1 MATITRVTLTCDLCG
16 DAEDVRTWAFRLD
29 GKGYEIDLC
38 RKDGIAL
45 DRVAARYIPK
55 ARKASTGPGHRSAR
69 RRSDRT
75 GAGGA
80 TTGSGDGARAP
91 ATKVSSRGRITG
103 SPGKKAGTSRSQQQA
118 PTAGV
123 TKAKGG
129 GAKKAAQASRPEN
142 AARTPAQAA
151 ADVRMQKGIY
161 VYGILPD
168 DIEVTADTPGVGE
181 HPGLLRS
188 IRFDGLAALIS
199 DVDLSV
205 WQGSPEDLN
214 TYREILD
221 TTAAEVPV
229 VPLRFGTILTSEDA
243 VAEELL
249 AARHDEF
256 AAALEQLEGR
266 VEFEVKGRYLT
277 DVVME
282 KVLSRNKRA
291 TRLRDAVRGL
301 NPDAAQNA
309 RTELGQLINEAVT
322 AWREQDT
329 RALRHAMQPVC
340 AASVVRQPAGQLDAV
355 HVAFL
360 VDAGAERDMDR
371 VIEALARKWE
381 GRIDLQLLG
390 PMAAYDFAGTA
401 RQES

>member
-55 ARKASTGPGHRSAR
+55 ARKMSTKPGHQPAR
-69 RRSDRT
+69 LRRSDRT

-80 TTGSGDGARAP
+80 TTASGDGAPAP
-91 ATKVSSRGRITG
+91 A
-103 SPGKKAGTSRSQQQA
+103 
-118 PTAGV
+118 

-168 DIEVTADTPGVGE
+168 EIEVTADTPGVGE
-181 HPGLLRS
+181 HPGLLRA

-199 DVDLSV
+199 DVDLSA

-221 TTAAEVPV
+221 ATAAEVPV
-229 VPLRFGTILTSEDA
+229 VPLRFGTILTRDDA

-256 AAALEQLEGR
+256 AAALEQLEGC
-266 VEFEVKGRYLT
+266 VEFEVKGRYLP

-282 KVLSRNKRA
+282 KVLSRNKRQRGCV
-291 TRLRDAVRGL
+291 TR
-301 NPDAAQNA
+301 
-309 RTELGQLINEAVT
+309 
-322 AWREQDT
+322 
-329 RALRHAMQPVC
+329 
-340 AASVVRQPAGQLDAV
+340 S
-355 HVAFL
+355 
-360 VDAGAERDMDR
+360 GA
-371 VIEALARKWE
+371 
-381 GRIDLQLLG
+381 
-390 PMAAYDFAGTA
+390 
-401 RQES
+401 